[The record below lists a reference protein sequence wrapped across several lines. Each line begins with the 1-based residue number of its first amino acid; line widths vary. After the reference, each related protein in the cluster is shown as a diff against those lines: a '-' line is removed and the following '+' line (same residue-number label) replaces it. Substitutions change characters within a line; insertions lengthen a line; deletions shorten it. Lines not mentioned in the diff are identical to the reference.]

1 MSVDWLFCTGE
12 QTQVWF
18 HDNPTVRVQ
27 TSSGSGC
34 FQLGKFQLSE
44 VNSSP
49 WSQDSLPEFVHSLP
63 VGPTFFFFFFEG
75 TDLPH
80 PTPEKATA
88 PHSSTLGLENPIDG
102 GAW

>member
-1 MSVDWLFCTGE
+1 MTTLQYVFRLQVDLDVSSWGNFSFRRLTRHHGAK
-12 QTQVWF
+12 TPSL
-18 HDNPTVRVQ
+18 NLYTVFRWVQ
-27 TSSGSGC
+27 
-34 FQLGKFQLSE
+34 L
-44 VNSSP
+44 
-49 WSQDSLPEFVHSLP
+49 
-63 VGPTFFFFFFEG
+63 FFFFFEG